1 MQLAAEDLFHAR
13 WTDWIHDEWITHLLE
28 NRPDLDRARL
38 ERRRNLMNEN
48 AQDCLVSGYEHLIE
62 GLVLPDP
69 NDRHVLAAAIGAKA
83 QLIVTYNQSDFP
95 AAVLGPLGIEALHP
109 DTLVA
114 QLLDQAPAKV
124 CKAVRR
130 QRLNLRNP
138 QKTVDQFL
146 DILAR
151 QALPQS
157 VARLSEYRDLI

>member
-13 WTDWIHDEWITHLLE
+13 WTDRIHDEWITQLLE
-28 NRPDLDRARL
+28 NRPDLDRPRL
-38 ERRRNLMNEN
+38 ERRRKLMDEN
-48 AQDCLVSGYEHLIE
+48 AHDCLVTGYEDLIE
-62 GLVLPDP
+62 GLGLPDP
-69 NDRHVLAAAIGAKA
+69 DDRHVLAAAIGAKA

-95 AAVLGPLGIEALHP
+95 VAVLGPLGIEALHP
-109 DTLVA
+109 DTFVV
-114 QLLDQAPAKV
+114 QLLDQAPARV

-138 QKTVDQFL
+138 PKSVEQFL

-157 VARLSEYRDLI
+157 VALLSQYGELI